1 MIGGLPRRDFWLL
14 PLISIFTVLGMLGGA
29 EVLARVGWPEQLV
42 NGCQVQD
49 QALVFRFQ
57 PNCSSTMKAFE
68 GPWYTNNYNACGYRS
83 AAPCGPVSAGTRRI
97 ALIGSSVSEGYLVE
111 YPNTIGA
118 RLGDDLTAMCGGPV
132 EVQNLASGY
141 GARQDHRLVLRME
154 EALTLRPSAVLLIQ
168 VPFDVEAMLLED
180 ATEPTTGAASN
191 ARPAANTQS
200 SVNQVAEL
208 RKRVSDWFRN
218 SRAVVVA
225 QHFLFRDWSAYLPL
239 YLNYYGDKADFLRP
253 PFTAAWQER
262 LRRFDLLITKL
273 ADRARQEGVP
283 FMLAFVPHQAEVALM
298 SGRSAP
304 PGVDPQALPNAIA
317 AIAARHGVTFVET
330 SPVLRREPKL
340 EEFYYRSDGH
350 PSGRGLPIVARYIAE
365 RYVSVANGP
374 FTDCRSIATMP

>member
-1 MIGGLPRRDFWLL
+1 MMGELPRRDAWLL

-29 EVLARVGWPEQLV
+29 EVLARIGWPEQII

-49 QALVFRFQ
+49 RALGFRFQ

-83 AAPCGPVSAGTRRI
+83 AAPCEPVPSGTRRI
-97 ALIGSSVSEGYLVE
+97 VLIGSSVSEGLFVE

-118 RLGDDLTAMCGGPV
+118 RLGDDLTAMCGRPV
-132 EVQNLASGY
+132 EVQNLGSGN

-168 VPFDVEAMLLED
+168 VPFDIEAMLLED
-180 ATEPTTGAASN
+180 ANEPTTGAASN
-191 ARPAANTQS
+191 PAANSQS
-200 SVNQVAEL
+200 PAIGVAKL
-208 RKRVSDWFRN
+208 RKLVSDWFRN
-218 SRAVVVA
+218 SRAVVVV
-225 QHFLFRDWSAYLPL
+225 QHFLFRDWSTYLPL

-253 PFTAAWQER
+253 PFTVAWQER
-262 LRRFDLLITKL
+262 FRRFDLLITKL
-273 ADRARQEGVP
+273 ADRARQADVP

-317 AIAARHGVTFVET
+317 AIAARHGVTFVDA
-330 SPVLRREPKL
+330 SQVLRAVPKL
-340 EEFYYRSDGH
+340 EELYYRSDGH
-350 PSGRGLPIVARYIAE
+350 MSGRGLPIVARYIAE

-374 FTDCRSIATMP
+374 FTGCRSIATMP